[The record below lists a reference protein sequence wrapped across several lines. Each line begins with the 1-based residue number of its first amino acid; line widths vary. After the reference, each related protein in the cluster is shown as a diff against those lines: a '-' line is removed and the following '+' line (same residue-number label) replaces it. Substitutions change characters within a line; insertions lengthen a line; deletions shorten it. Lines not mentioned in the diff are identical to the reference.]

1 MFNEKYFFI
10 FVLKFKRTYTIDNNK
25 GGKLTMGRTFINLT
39 NHSSGFWSEEQRNAA
54 EQYGNIIDIPFPA
67 VDPAAEPEEI
77 TAMADAC
84 MEKIRAYE
92 EPTVLVQGEFTLVFA
107 IVSRLKAE
115 GIRALA
121 ACSVRQ
127 VVETH
132 SEDGTVIK
140 RAVFR
145 FRGFREYV

>member
-1 MFNEKYFFI
+1 
-10 FVLKFKRTYTIDNNK
+10 
-25 GGKLTMGRTFINLT
+25 MGRTFINLT
-39 NHSSGFWSEEQRNAA
+39 NHSSGLWSEEQRNAA
-54 EQYGNIIDIPFPA
+54 EQYGNIVDIPFPA

-84 MEKIRAYE
+84 MEKIGAYE